1 MRHFQRMFLVS
12 VVREYSCLYIMQQQ
26 LIVTLYAPQTVE
38 IKGQHNVIVMM
49 YHNARINPGVIK

>member
-1 MRHFQRMFLVS
+1 MRHFQRRFLVS

-38 IKGQHNVIVMM
+38 IKGQYNVIVMM